1 MFITLKKI
9 IKMSDQGID
18 SIRINGNTVIT
29 KKAYDYAIANNIDLI
44 AVKDSI
50 INEKCL
56 DVMKDQG
63 VKVAR
68 IIRKIRSKY

>member
-1 MFITLKKI
+1 MLITLKKI
-9 IKMSDQGID
+9 IKMSDKGID

-56 DVMKDQG
+56 DVMKDPG
-63 VKVAR
+63 IKVTR

>member
-1 MFITLKKI
+1 MFITLKKM
-9 IKMSDQGID
+9 IKMSDKGID

-29 KKAYDYAIANNIDLI
+29 KKSYDYAMANNIDLI

-56 DVMKDQG
+56 DVMKDPG

>member
-9 IKMSDQGID
+9 IKMSDKGID

-29 KKAYDYAIANNIDLI
+29 KKAMANNIDLI
-44 AVKDSI
+44 VVKDSI

-56 DVMKDQG
+56 DVMKDPG